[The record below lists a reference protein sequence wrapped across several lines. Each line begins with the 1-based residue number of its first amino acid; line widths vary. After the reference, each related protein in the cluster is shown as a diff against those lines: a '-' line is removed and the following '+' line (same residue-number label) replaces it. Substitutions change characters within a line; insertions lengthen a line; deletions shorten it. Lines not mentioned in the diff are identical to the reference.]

1 MEVFHVHGIIHPVLD
16 PKRLFVRLAFRAMSV
31 TAAIVTD
38 PLPATTIAGIFV
50 SAQGHGTAFMQSIE
64 RTHHK
69 AVGLTL
75 INILPPKPIDDL
87 GNFIL
92 WTLHY
97 F

>member
-1 MEVFHVHGIIHPVLD
+1 VAV
-16 PKRLFVRLAFRAMSV
+16 A
-31 TAAIVTD
+31 AAIVTD
-38 PLPATTIAGIFV
+38 PLFAATITGIFV
-50 SAQGHGTAFMQSIE
+50 SAKGRCPAFVQSIE

-75 INILPPKPIDDL
+75 VNILPSKPIDDL
-87 GNFIL
+87 GTFIL

>member
-1 MEVFHVHGIIHPVLD
+1 MEVFHIQGIIHAVFD
-16 PKRLFVRLAFRAMSV
+16 PKCLFACLAFRAMAV
-31 TAAIVTD
+31 TAAIIAD
-38 PLPATTIAGIFV
+38 PLFPATIANIFV
-50 SAQGHGTAFMQSIE
+50 STQGHGTAFMQSIE

-75 INILPPKPIDDL
+75 VNIMLSKPIDDL

>member
-1 MEVFHVHGIIHPVLD
+1 VAV
-16 PKRLFVRLAFRAMSV
+16 
-31 TAAIVTD
+31 AATVVTD
-38 PLPATTIAGIFV
+38 PLFAATIAGIFV
-50 SAQGHGTAFMQSIE
+50 PAQGRGPAFVQSIE
-64 RTHHK
+64 RTHDK

-75 INILPPKPIDDL
+75 VNILPPKPIDDP